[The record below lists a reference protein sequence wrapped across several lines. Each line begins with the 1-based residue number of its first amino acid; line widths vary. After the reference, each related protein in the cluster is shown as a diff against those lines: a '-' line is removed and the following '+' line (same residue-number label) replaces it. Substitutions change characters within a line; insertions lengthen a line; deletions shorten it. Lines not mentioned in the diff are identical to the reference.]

1 MIFKV
6 IIQLNCENESLHIFC
21 SHIMF
26 KLKQLN
32 IFIHNNTE
40 RGGGGDYH
48 LALKIKLTVTFRHT
62 FYSYY
67 CEDNLEVVC
76 IFLLL
81 LRHPVEFY

>member
-40 RGGGGDYH
+40 RGGAGVIIILH
-48 LALKIKLTVTFRHT
+48 LKLSLQSLSDILFTHIIAKTILKSFVY
-62 FYSYY
+62 FY
-67 CEDNLEVVC
+67 
-76 IFLLL
+76 
-81 LRHPVEFY
+81 FY